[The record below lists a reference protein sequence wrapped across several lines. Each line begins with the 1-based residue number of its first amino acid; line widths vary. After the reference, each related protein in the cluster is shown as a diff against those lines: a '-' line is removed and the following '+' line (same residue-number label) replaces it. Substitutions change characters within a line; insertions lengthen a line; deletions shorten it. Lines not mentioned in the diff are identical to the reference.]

1 MEEVNPIDANNSWK
15 TLIVKYMEDGT
26 LPTDV
31 IEARNLKVRATR
43 FILMHGVLY
52 KRGFS
57 LPYLRCLDKL
67 EAEYVMKE
75 VHEGICENHSGA
87 RSLIHKLVRAG
98 YY

>member
-1 MEEVNPIDANNSWK
+1 MNPININDSW
-15 TLIVKYMEDGT
+15 TTPIMKYLEDET

-31 IEARNLKVRATR
+31 VEARKLKVRATR
-43 FILMHGVLY
+43 FVLMHGILY

-75 VHEGICENHSGA
+75 VHEGICGNHSRA
-87 RSLIHKLVRAG
+87 RSLVHKFV
-98 YY
+98 